1 LNKNSI
7 VEEIKT
13 LRNPNFPKI
22 VWVLIKTNDGY
33 EGLGETSYDPDTVE
47 AFIQGEGSSYLLGKN
62 PSNID
67 LHWEKLSKVGSHIK
81 LGNSGEMRGLSA
93 LDMAL
98 WDIKAK
104 RYKVPLYEILG
115 GLSREKIK
123 VYNTCAGY
131 SYGVNRKGS
140 KLPGD
145 IDHRMDQPYEDQ
157 YAFINDPVGL
167 AESLLQDGF
176 SAMKIWPFDQ
186 FVPKNDG
193 NMIDLN
199 QLEEGTEPF
208 RLIRNK
214 FKNKMEVM
222 LELHSFWNLPSAIR
236 IAKSVEAYNPFW
248 IEDPVPMDNFD
259 TLYQF
264 KTSTHIPTTAS
275 ETVSTRWQ
283 FREMFEKRAVSICM
297 FDISWVGGVS
307 EAKKIATMAESYNLP
322 IATHDC
328 VGPVTLAF
336 SVQLSLNAPNTII
349 QETVRAFNNTWYQE
363 IVNNL
368 PDIRDGY
375 AYATQEIGCGTN
387 LSNSF
392 INSKETITKTSSL

>member
-1 LNKNSI
+1 MKNPVI
-7 VEEIKT
+7 EQITT
-13 LRNPNFPKI
+13 LRNPNYPKI
-22 VWVLIKTNDGY
+22 VWVIVKTTDGLK
-33 EGLGETSYDPDTVE
+33 GIGETSYDPDTVE
-47 AFIQGEGSSYLLGKN
+47 AFIQGEGSDYLLGKD
-62 PSNID
+62 PSSID

-98 WDIKAK
+98 WDIKARK
-104 RYKVPLYEILG
+104 YKVPLYELIG
-115 GLSREKIK
+115 GLSRDKIK

-145 IDHRMDQPYEDQ
+145 IDHKSDQPYEDQ
-157 YAFINDPVGL
+157 FAFINDPEGL
-167 AESLLQDGF
+167 AESLLSEGY

-186 FVPKNDG
+186 FVPNNDG
-193 NMIDLN
+193 NMIDL
-199 QLEEGTEPF
+199 QELEKGTEPF
-208 RLIRNK
+208 RIIREK
-214 FKNKMEVM
+214 FKNKMEIM

-236 IAKSVEAYNPFW
+236 IAKSVEKYNPFW
-248 IEDPVPMDNFD
+248 IEDPIPMDNFD

-264 KTSTHIPTTAS
+264 KKSTSIPTTAS
-275 ETVSTRWQ
+275 ETVTTRWQ

-297 FDISWVGGVS
+297 FDISWVGGLS
-307 EAKKIATMAESYNLP
+307 EAKKVSTMAEAYNLP

-363 IVNNL
+363 IASNL
-368 PDIRDGY
+368 PDIRNGY
-375 AYATQEIGCGTN
+375 AYATSEIGCGITLSESFTENELTN
-387 LSNSF
+387 
-392 INSKETITKTSSL
+392 KKYRSL

>member
-1 LNKNSI
+1 MKDTVI
-7 VEEIKT
+7 EQITT
-13 LRNPNFPKI
+13 LRNPNYPKI
-22 VWVLIKTNDGY
+22 VWVLIKSSDGF
-33 EGLGETSYDPDTVE
+33 EGMGETSYDPDTVE
-47 AFIQGEGSSYLLGKN
+47 AFIQGEGSRYLLGKD
-62 PSNID
+62 PSSID

-81 LGNSGEMRGLSA
+81 LGNSAEMRGLSA

-98 WDIKAK
+98 WDLKARK
-104 RYKVPLYEILG
+104 YNVPLYELLG

-145 IDHRMDQPYEDQ
+145 IDHKKDQPYEDQ
-157 YAFINDPVGL
+157 YAFINDPIGL
-167 AESLLQDGF
+167 AESLLSEGY

-186 FVPKNDG
+186 FVPNNDG
-193 NMIDLN
+193 NMIGL
-199 QLEEGTEPF
+199 QELEEGSEPF
-208 RLIRNK
+208 RLIREK
-214 FKNKMEVM
+214 FKNKMEIM

-236 IAKSVEAYNPFW
+236 IAKSVEKYNPFW
-248 IEDPVPMDNFD
+248 IEDPIPMDNFD

-264 KTSTHIPTTAS
+264 KSSTSIPTTAS
-275 ETVSTRWQ
+275 ETITTRWQ
-283 FREMFEKRAVSICM
+283 FREMFEKRSVSICM
-297 FDISWVGGVS
+297 FDISWVGGLS
-307 EAKKIATMAESYNLP
+307 EAKKVSTMAESYNLP

-363 IVNNL
+363 IANNL
-368 PDIRDGY
+368 PDIRNGY
-375 AYATQEIGCGTN
+375 AHATSEVGCGIN
-387 LSNSF
+387 LSKSF
-392 INSKETITKTSSL
+392 LDDRLTKKRDTSL

>member
-1 LNKNSI
+1 LKKSVI
-7 VEEIKT
+7 EKIT
-13 LRNPNFPKI
+13 TIRNPNYPKI
-22 VWVLIKTNDGY
+22 VWVLIKSSDGF
-33 EGLGETSYDPDTVE
+33 EGIGETSYDPDTVE
-47 AFIQGEGSSYLLGKN
+47 AFIQGEGSKYLLGKN
-62 PSNID
+62 PSSID

-81 LGNSGEMRGLSA
+81 LGNSAEMRGLSA

-98 WDIKAK
+98 WDLKARK
-104 RYKVPLYEILG
+104 YNVPLYELLG

-145 IDHRMDQPYEDQ
+145 IDHKKDQPYEDQ
-157 YAFINDPVGL
+157 YAFINDPEGL
-167 AESLLQDGF
+167 AESLLSEGY

-186 FVPKNDG
+186 FVPNNDG
-193 NMIDLN
+193 NMIDL
-199 QLEEGTEPF
+199 QELEEGSEPF
-208 RLIRNK
+208 RLIREK
-214 FKNKMEVM
+214 FKNKMEIM

-236 IAKSVEAYNPFW
+236 IAKSVEKYNPFW
-248 IEDPVPMDNFD
+248 IEDPIPMDNFD

-264 KTSTHIPTTAS
+264 KSSTSIPTTAS
-275 ETVSTRWQ
+275 ETITTRWQ
-283 FREMFEKRAVSICM
+283 FREMFEKRSVSICM
-297 FDISWVGGVS
+297 FDISWVGGLS
-307 EAKKIATMAESYNLP
+307 EAKKVSTMAESYNLP

-363 IVNNL
+363 IANNL
-368 PDIRDGY
+368 PDIRNGY
-375 AYATQEIGCGTN
+375 AHATSEVGCGIN
-387 LSNSF
+387 LSKSF
-392 INSKETITKTSSL
+392 LDDRLTKKRDTSL